1 MALSYATLVAVALAA
16 GTIAG
21 CASTHDYLIAQGYP
35 PAFADGYQHGCNSGH
50 QAAGAIS
57 GNFHKDVPRYL
68 REARYATGRDD
79 GFRQCQ
85 AMQESSERQH
95 GTKNGKTNTRRPG
108 SAKRTGPGARPC
120 TGPEPRIK
128 KRSPGAPF

>member
-1 MALSYATLVAVALAA
+1 MALPYATLVAVALAA
-16 GTIAG
+16 GAIAG

-68 REARYATGRDD
+68 RETQYATGWDD

-85 AMQESSERQH
+85 AMQESSERQAWH
-95 GTKNGKTNTRRPG
+95 EERQDEHEEAWQREKDRAWGKAMHTP
-108 SAKRTGPGARPC
+108 
-120 TGPEPRIK
+120 
-128 KRSPGAPF
+128 